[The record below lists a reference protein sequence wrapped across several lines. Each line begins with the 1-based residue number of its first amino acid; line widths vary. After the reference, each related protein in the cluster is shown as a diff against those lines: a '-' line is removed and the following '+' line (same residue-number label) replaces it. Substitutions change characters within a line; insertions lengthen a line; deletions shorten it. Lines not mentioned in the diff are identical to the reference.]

1 MESVSTNASI
11 SHSTSLPFHVA
22 RDSMSIERQE
32 PHSHNSLL
40 PASPNERPLSTWITP
55 EQSSSQEEEESR
67 SLSEIYAILRKR
79 VSIIIC
85 TVALCSAV
93 AFIYCI
99 ITPNVYKAQTT
110 LEMRGYAPLLAT
122 SQSETLFG
130 SDTRRIEYQKTTVAK
145 LKLEG
150 LADQVLTHDSIAQD
164 LSEYWDSRL
173 SPVGL
178 ALASVGDMVGHNE
191 PDSLLAANDSFFLHK
206 TSAIRRYLDL
216 IDVTPVHETNLVT
229 VSASTSRAELSQ
241 KIANAHARAFI
252 THLQRERQ
260 EALNANLHLLQ
271 KQASELKSRVAI
283 AEGSLAEYAAEHK
296 LLTATDQSGSTINLK
311 QIESLGT
318 LLAETTGKRIKSE
331 AIRNEALSKKAGEFS
346 VSDNEVTRQLQITL
360 NQAEGEYATLG
371 SKVTPAFP
379 AMLELRAKISSLRKA
394 ILEERKRSLREIES
408 IYQSDREAERRL
420 RDQIE
425 AERSSAQ
432 QMSQKLIQYNVL
444 SKEASSLRD
453 LYQTVLKQAKEIEI
467 SSSVTPSNVFIS
479 DFASLPTS
487 PSAPK
492 RGLILVLFSL
502 VGLGLGSLIALI
514 VESLD
519 TTIRSPHE
527 AQKDLDLPLLGA
539 VPRFPELLHATSK
552 SHPPAAGP
560 GELLAL
566 PPGKSDGKSQPSPQP
581 PPGASSPV
589 ALLSDN
595 SAVIESLKTIRAGIL
610 LSSADRPPRI
620 MMISSAVAG
629 EGKTTILSNIAGT
642 LAQAHHKTI
651 MIDGD
656 LRNSGLSKAF
666 SMPRTSAGVGLSDL
680 LTGQAQLSQVIS
692 PTAVAGLDIIR
703 TGSKAPNP
711 AELLG
716 SLTMRNVVEQLSKRY
731 DFILIDS
738 PPLLPVADGLVI
750 SRLVD
755 SVVMVVRSRFTDR
768 TLAQEAARRLERVH
782 ARILGVVLNDL
793 DPRDDMFDVS
803 AYGEYVTT

>member
-1 MESVSTNASI
+1 
-11 SHSTSLPFHVA
+11 
-22 RDSMSIERQE
+22 MSIDRPSPNAEQ
-32 PHSHNSLL
+32 SLL
-40 PASPNERPLSTWITP
+40 P
-55 EQSSSQEEEESR
+55 SSSTERYLGSWSTPDHLPPLEDEERR
-67 SLSEIYAILRKR
+67 SLHELLVVLRKR
-79 VSIIIC
+79 VSVIIC
-85 TVALCSAV
+85 TTVLCSAV

-99 ITPNVYKAQTT
+99 VTPNVYTAQTT
-110 LEMRGYAPLLAT
+110 LEMRGYAPLLST

-130 SDTRRIEYQKTTVAK
+130 NDTRRIEYQKTTVAK

-150 LADQVLTHDSIAQD
+150 LADQVLTQDSIAQE

-173 SPVGL
+173 SPVGV
-178 ALASVGDMVGHNE
+178 ALASVSEIVGHSQ
-191 PDSLLAANDSFFLHK
+191 PDSLVAQHDSYYLHK
-206 TSAIRRYLDL
+206 TSAIRRYLDI
-216 IDVTPVHETNLVT
+216 IDVTPLHETNLVT
-229 VSASTSRAELSQ
+229 ISASTSRPELSQ
-241 KIANAHARAFI
+241 KIANAHARSFI

-260 EALNANLHLLQ
+260 DALNANLQLLQ
-271 KQASELKSRVAI
+271 RQASELKNRVAL
-283 AEGSLAEYAAEHK
+283 AEGTLAEYAAEHK

-331 AIRNEALSKKAGEFS
+331 AIRNEALSKRPGDFS

-379 AMLELRAKISSLRKA
+379 AMLELRAKIGSLRKA

-408 IYQSDREAERRL
+408 VFQSDKEAERHL

-425 AERSSAQ
+425 AERSAAQ

-492 RGLILVLFSL
+492 RGLILVLFSI
-502 VGLGLGSLIALI
+502 VGLGLGSLVALI
-514 VESLD
+514 IESLD

-539 VPRFPELLHATSK
+539 VPGFAELAPLSSK
-552 SHPPAAGP
+552 PHPPKP
-560 GELLAL
+560 TDQLLAL
-566 PPGKSDGKSQPSPQP
+566 PATQTSSDAGPSSQPPT
-581 PPGASSPV
+581 GASKPH
-589 ALLSDN
+589 ALLSAN
-595 SAVIESLKTIRAGIL
+595 SGVVEALKTIRAGIL

-620 MMISSAVAG
+620 MMVSSAVAG

-642 LAQAHHKTI
+642 LAQAHHKTL

-656 LRNSGLSKAF
+656 LRNSGLSRVFA
-666 SMPRTSAGVGLSDL
+666 MPRTSAGVGLSDL

-692 PTAVAGLDIIR
+692 PTAIDGLDIIR

-716 SLTMRNVVEQLSKRY
+716 SLTMRNVVEQLSQRY

-738 PPLLPVADGLVI
+738 PPVLPVADGLVI

-768 TLAQEAARRLERVH
+768 TLAQEATRRLERVH

-793 DPRDDMFDVS
+793 DPRDDTFDVS
-803 AYGEYVTT
+803 DYGEYVTT

>member
-1 MESVSTNASI
+1 
-11 SHSTSLPFHVA
+11 
-22 RDSMSIERQE
+22 MSIDRHS
-32 PHSHNSLL
+32 PHSEQPQAPQPYHEGQLSQWIHPD
-40 PASPNERPLSTWITP
+40 PAPL
-55 EQSSSQEEEESR
+55 QEEQELR
-67 SLSEIYAILRKR
+67 SLTEIYAILRKR
-79 VSIIIC
+79 IGTILAITGLFSAA
-85 TVALCSAV
+85 AL
-93 AFIYCI
+93 IYCI
-99 ITPNVYKAQTT
+99 VTPNLYTARTT

-122 SQSETLFG
+122 SVSETLYG
-130 SDTRRIEYQKTTVAK
+130 NDTRRIEYQKTTVAK
-145 LKLEG
+145 LMLEG
-150 LADQVLTHDSIAQD
+150 LADQVLTQDSIAQE
-164 LSEYWDSRL
+164 LSDYWDSRL
-173 SPVGL
+173 SPIGV
-178 ALASVGDMVGHNE
+178 ALASVSELMGPSE
-191 PDSLLAANDSFFLHK
+191 PDSLLEEHDSFYVHK
-206 TSAIRRYLDL
+206 ASAIQRYLNL
-216 IDVTPVHETNLVT
+216 IEVTPMHETNLVT
-229 VSASTSRAELSQ
+229 IAVSTSRPELSQ

-260 EALNANLHLLQ
+260 DSLNANLQLLQ
-271 KQASELKSRVAI
+271 KQAVELKSRVSQ
-283 AEGSLAEYAAEHK
+283 AENTLAAYAADNK

-331 AIRNEALSKKAGEFS
+331 TIRNEALSKKPGEFS

-360 NQAEGEYATLG
+360 NQAEAEYATLG

-379 AMLELRAKISSLRKA
+379 AMVELRAKIGSLRKA

-408 IYQSDREAERRL
+408 VYQSDKEAERHL

-425 AERSSAQ
+425 SERAAAQ

-444 SKEASSLRD
+444 SKEAASLRE
-453 LYQTVLKQAKEIEI
+453 LYQAVLKQAKEIEI

-492 RGLILVLFSL
+492 RGLILALFS
-502 VGLGLGSLIALI
+502 VIGLGLGSLVALI
-514 VESLD
+514 IESLD
-519 TTIRSPHE
+519 TTIRSPHQ

-539 VPRFPELLHATSK
+539 VPGFSGNESPTTQMLPTKPLAKPPSLTAPPENPA
-552 SHPPAAGP
+552 PPA
-560 GELLAL
+560 
-566 PPGKSDGKSQPSPQP
+566 PSPQP
-581 PPGASSPV
+581 LGQSSPGTPLPSSSSV
-589 ALLSDN
+589 MEA
-595 SAVIESLKTIRAGIL
+595 LKTIRAGIL

-642 LAQAHHKTI
+642 LAQAHHKTL

-656 LRNSGLSKAF
+656 LRNSGLSKVFAT
-666 SMPRTSAGVGLSDL
+666 PRTNAGVGLSDL
-680 LTGQAQLSQVIS
+680 LTGQAQLSQVIAT
-692 PTAVAGLDIIR
+692 TAIDGLDIIR
-703 TGSKAPNP
+703 TGHKAPNP

-716 SLTMRNVVEQLSKRY
+716 SLTMRNIVEQLSQRY

-738 PPLLPVADGLVI
+738 PPLLPVADGLVL

-755 SVVMVVRSRFTDR
+755 SVLMVVRSRFTDR
-768 TLAQEAARRLERVH
+768 KLAQEAQRRLRRVH

-803 AYGEYVTT
+803 SYGEYVTQN

>member
-1 MESVSTNASI
+1 
-11 SHSTSLPFHVA
+11 
-22 RDSMSIERQE
+22 
-32 PHSHNSLL
+32 
-40 PASPNERPLSTWITP
+40 
-55 EQSSSQEEEESR
+55 
-67 SLSEIYAILRKR
+67 
-79 VSIIIC
+79 
-85 TVALCSAV
+85 
-93 AFIYCI
+93 
-99 ITPNVYKAQTT
+99 
-110 LEMRGYAPLLAT
+110 
-122 SQSETLFG
+122 
-130 SDTRRIEYQKTTVAK
+130 VAK
-145 LKLEG
+145 LTLEG
-150 LADQVLTHDSIAQD
+150 LADQVLTQDAIAQE

-173 SPVGL
+173 SPVGV
-178 ALASVGDMVGHNE
+178 ALASVSEIVGQSE
-191 PDSLLAANDSFFLHK
+191 PDALVAQQDSYYLHK
-206 TSAIRRYLDL
+206 TSAIRKYLSL
-216 IDVTPVHETNLVT
+216 IEVTPMHETNLVSI
-229 VSASTSRAELSQ
+229 SASTSRPELSQ
-241 KIANAHARAFI
+241 TIANTHARAFI
-252 THLQRERQ
+252 SHLQRERQ
-260 EALNANLHLLQ
+260 EALSGNLQLLQ
-271 KQASELKSRVAI
+271 KQGVELKSKVAQ
-283 AEGSLAEYAAEHK
+283 AENTLAAYSAEHK
-296 LLTATDQSGSTINLK
+296 LLTSMDQSGSTINLK

-331 AIRNEALSKKAGEFS
+331 AIRNEALSKKPGEFS

-379 AMLELRAKISSLRKA
+379 AMLELRAKTGSLRKA

-408 IYQSDREAERRL
+408 VYQSDKEAERRL

-425 AERSSAQ
+425 AERAAAQ
-432 QMSQKLIQYNVL
+432 HMSQKLTQYNVL

-467 SSSVTPSNVFIS
+467 SSSVTPSNVFIA

-502 VGLGLGSLIALI
+502 IGLGMGSLVALI
-514 VESLD
+514 IESLD

-539 VPRFPELLHATSK
+539 VPGFTANAQAKTQSLPPPPSGEAPSLEVPPENSTPP
-552 SHPPAAGP
+552 PPAS
-560 GELLAL
+560 
-566 PPGKSDGKSQPSPQP
+566 SDVASPSKPT
-581 PPGASSPV
+581 
-589 ALLSDN
+589 ALLSSN
-595 SAVIESLKTIRAGIL
+595 SSVIEALKTIRAGIL

-620 MMISSAVAG
+620 MMVSSAVAG

-642 LAQAHHKTI
+642 LAQAHHKTL

-656 LRNSGLSKAF
+656 LRNSGLSRAF
-666 SMPRTSAGVGLSDL
+666 AVPRTNAGVGLSDL

-692 PTAVAGLDIIR
+692 PTAIDGLDIIR

-716 SLTMRNVVEQLSKRY
+716 SLTMRNIVEQLSQHY

-755 SVVMVVRSRFTDR
+755 SVIMVVRSRFTDR
-768 TLAQEAARRLERVH
+768 TLAREATHRLERVH

-793 DPRDDMFDVS
+793 DPRDDMFDMRS
-803 AYGEYVTT
+803 YGEYVTQ